1 MRPLNLQ
8 RDLSRLGLLIIDELG
23 FVPLSPAGAGM
34 DKERTSERV
43 FESTLVIP
51 GKRLKSNKRRRAAA
65 RNPQESTVP
74 NQAEK
79 KTAEQD
85 GKGQHERGRS
95 QRLGRA
101 AYRRR
106 NERERRQKAKEC
118 GQCRDCKNPSISGKT
133 RCEVCAARHR
143 MSGKQGRERKA
154 QQKEQIS
161 VQDPIS

>member
-1 MRPLNLQ
+1 MPPTPGYAGTHPAERQLFQ
-8 RDLSRLGLLIIDELG
+8 YTIDLSVQKSRNSK
-23 FVPLSPAGAGM
+23 VKTQRKSKP
-34 DKERTSERV
+34 R
-43 FESTLVIP
+43 
-51 GKRLKSNKRRRAAA
+51 KRPKSNKRRRAAA

-85 GKGQHERGRS
+85 GKGQHERSRS
-95 QRLGRA
+95 QRPGRA

-118 GQCRDCKNPSISGKT
+118 GQCRDCKTPSIPGKT

-161 VQDPIS
+161 GQDPIS